1 VFPWHL
7 KREPML
13 LSLTDIVIKVFY
25 TAKVGDLAFS
35 RKVQELV
42 NEAERKVEA
51 EENQP

>member
-1 VFPWHL
+1 
-7 KREPML
+7 ML
-13 LSLTDIVIKVFY
+13 SSLTDILIKVFY

-51 EENQP
+51 KRTQS